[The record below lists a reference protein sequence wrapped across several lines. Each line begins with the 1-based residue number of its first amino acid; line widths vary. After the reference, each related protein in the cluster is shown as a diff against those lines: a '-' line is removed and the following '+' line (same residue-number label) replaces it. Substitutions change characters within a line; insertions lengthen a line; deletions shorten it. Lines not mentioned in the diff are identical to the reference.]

1 MERNFFNRCLIGRG
15 RKKNVMNPN
24 VFFLSPPKYSPQNEK
39 KTQCIKKIEKHTF
52 KCTWVFVS
60 LPVRLC
66 FFFFFNSSNFWPS
79 PLYSCTTS
87 IFFFSFL
94 FLVIKKYLPFGIIL
108 RFFWYNVLLFC
119 FI

>member
-15 RKKNVMNPN
+15 RKKKVMNPN

-66 FFFFFNSSNFWPS
+66 FFFFLTPPIFGPVR
-79 PLYSCTTS
+79 CTTS